1 MDQEFEQGF
10 ALIMEAATEYQF
22 YQALLLHY
30 SKKHPECS
38 MECLN
43 DPVTF
48 EPYYVIHGPFGKR
61 VVRLNAVGT
70 ITQIHNSANW
80 FSNRC
85 LSGHPHTHSW
95 TVFLCYDTDDYSD
108 DVSKFYEGDWDAFR
122 SQLSQLGVQSI
133 IDLAASADMEDIF
146 LLDLAGISRYMEL
159 AQPLTPE
166 DIPFGRKGS
175 ARLKRL
181 FAAQRQKQATGK
193 VYHKGERA
201 RPLID
206 CLDLDHIIH
215 ENLLPLF
222 QLEQIFL
229 STSSS

>member
-1 MDQEFEQGF
+1 M
-10 ALIMEAATEYQF
+10 
-22 YQALLLHY
+22 
-30 SKKHPECS
+30 
-38 MECLN
+38 
-43 DPVTF
+43 
-48 EPYYVIHGPFGKR
+48 
-61 VVRLNAVGT
+61 
-70 ITQIHNSANW
+70 
-80 FSNRC
+80 
-85 LSGHPHTHSW
+85 
-95 TVFLCYDTDDYSD
+95 
-108 DVSKFYEGDWDAFR
+108 SKFYEGDWDAFR

-166 DIPFGRKGS
+166 DIPSGRKGS